1 MKNNIILQ
9 YLFLL
14 GFCTSILA
22 ISSCKKDETPC
33 CDKNNPE
40 CPNYDP
46 CYNKTKANAEFT
58 IGEVCTIEYGF
69 PGAYKD
75 SIIFTDTVV
84 RYNMVE
90 FAVIQQDYDS
100 LKWFIGSETLTTST
114 IRRKGFPSERNVT
127 VTLVVWKTV
136 DSLCFPNASS
146 SDTLI
151 RTFYSAEQAVW
162 RDNRYKGVHQSA
174 PNDSVFVS
182 FKPNEELAIP
192 SFCNQQVDGTYFLGY
207 NYYIITTFS
216 YNRSCDNGNALR
228 LVGFVQGNTFIAD
241 YQYSSGPFGGTEGPY
256 VTDHFEGIIDN

>member
-9 YLFLL
+9 SLFIL

-46 CYNKTKANAEFT
+46 CYNKTIANAEFT
-58 IGEVCTIEYGF
+58 IGEVGVIQYGF
-69 PGAYKD
+69 PSEYKD

-84 RYNMVE
+84 KSNMVE
-90 FAVIQQDYDS
+90 FAVKQLDYDS
-100 LKWFIGSETLTTST
+100 LKWFIGSEILTTPT
-114 IRRKGFPSERNVT
+114 VRRRGFPSQRNVS
-127 VTLVVWKTV
+127 VKLVVWKTV
-136 DSLCFPNASS
+136 DSLCFPDSPS

-151 RTFYSAEQAVW
+151 RTFYSADQSVW

-182 FKPNEELAIP
+182 FAPNEQLKIP
-192 SFCNQQVDGTYFLGY
+192 AFCNERVDGTHFLGY
-207 NYYIITTFS
+207 NYYIITTS
-216 YNRSCDNGNALR
+216 YYNRDCNNGHALR
-228 LVGFVQGNTFIAD
+228 LIGFAQGNTFTAD
-241 YQYSSGPFGGTEGPY
+241 YQYSTGPFGGTEGPY